1 MTQLVVVVYSF
12 NQGSIVIHMVD
23 NNKELLVWQGVG
35 SKIMDD
41 VPPND
46 AEERIKK
53 AVKAIMAKF
62 PSVKK

>member
-1 MTQLVVVVYSF
+1 
-12 NQGSIVIHMVD
+12 
-23 NNKELLVWQGVG
+23 
-35 SKIMDD
+35 MDD